1 MVLRRSRNKLILYI
15 GNGTVGDFHPVP
27 ISTKV
32 IIIGIQNG
40 SLGHLQ
46 AKVKRLYMKL
56 DVIKFDVSLMTGWDW
71 SSWSPRIYRRRRTKS
86 KCFSESP
93 EEQKRPFSFLF
104 HPFLPPFFREK
115 MERLDQEDLLV
126 KVIIPSEYFHRELFA
141 LNVTFPPS

>member
-56 DVIKFDVSLMTGWDW
+56 DVIKFDVSLMTG
-71 SSWSPRIYRRRRTKS
+71 
-86 KCFSESP
+86 
-93 EEQKRPFSFLF
+93 
-104 HPFLPPFFREK
+104 
-115 MERLDQEDLLV
+115 
-126 KVIIPSEYFHRELFA
+126 
-141 LNVTFPPS
+141 

>member
-104 HPFLPPFFREK
+104 HPYLLLPSF
-115 MERLDQEDLLV
+115 QGEDGEIGPRGLAGESV
-126 KVIIPSEYFHRELFA
+126 SAGYYD
-141 LNVTFPPS
+141 SY